1 MGLSRRQSCIITE
14 ASWEGGMFLIMDFIE
29 QSPQISFHNK
39 IDLIK
44 IIFSSDI
51 SPTPYHSLKNWPLS
65 VSWTAE
71 WLCGTAVQNTEHI
84 LQDLTA
90 GREWER
96 GLSWHL
102 PRGDSCRRSC
112 RAATVTCTRWWGVPW
127 QQSYR
132 HTWAWSQRWRRR
144 YNVSSKL

>member
-1 MGLSRRQSCIITE
+1 
-14 ASWEGGMFLIMDFIE
+14 MFLIMDFIE
-29 QSPQISFHNK
+29 QSPQISFHHK

-90 GREWER
+90 GREWREACPDICQ
-96 GLSWHL
+96 GET
-102 PRGDSCRRSC
+102 
-112 RAATVTCTRWWGVPW
+112 AAEEAVEL
-127 QQSYR
+127 QQWLVQDDGGGTLATELQAYMSFIS
-132 HTWAWSQRWRRR
+132 TLEE
-144 YNVSSKL
+144 KI